1 MHNAANDENL
11 FERFISAGGIKAEN
25 LGLHSKLGFF
35 PLLQEA
41 RGRRERRRSKRGRG
55 GGGGNMRK

>member
-25 LGLHSKLGFF
+25 LGLHSKLGFS
-35 PLLQEA
+35 PPPSRGKRQE
-41 RGRRERRRSKRGRG
+41 REEAE
-55 GGGGNMRK
+55 